1 MNKETIKELMKDL
14 ELTKPD
20 LVSIYDRNTGEKI
33 LDFELPLAWFDTTI
47 DETYEYE
54 YEYEATINRII
65 KEKE

>member
-1 MNKETIKELMKDL
+1 MNKETIKELMKNL
-14 ELTKPD
+14 ELTKLD

-33 LDFELPLAWFDTTI
+33 LDFEPPLAWFDTTI

-54 YEYEATINRII
+54 TTINRII